1 MDHRQPRPAVNDLEA
16 LIARAKYL
24 LLDFDGPVCQV
35 YAGLPQPGVS
45 SGASHA
51 LRYSCKALTN
61 GRHSCGTAHGLY
73 LWAQRQARA
82 GLRAAKSLICGRNIR
97 RYGRWELGRSLGSRA
112 ATVRLSQ
119 LQLSVPMYRAR
130 TAPVRRSPRSIRPL
144 RSSRRCSR
152 VSDVDRRSQV
162 P

>member
-1 MDHRQPRPAVNDLEA
+1 MNDLEA

-73 LWAQRQARA
+73 LWAQRQASQGWAARREEPH
-82 GLRAAKSLICGRNIR
+82 LRAKYPSI
-97 RYGRWELGRSLGSRA
+97 WSLGAWPFTGEPRGNCA
-112 ATVRLSQ
+112 AQ
-119 LQLSVPMYRAR
+119 SVAAICTY
-130 TAPVRRSPRSIRPL
+130 
-144 RSSRRCSR
+144 
-152 VSDVDRRSQV
+152 V
-162 P
+162 PGSNGPGSEKPPIDSTFA